1 MPVQSGGNSD
11 KSASKNGKTAHPHFI
26 YLLNCKELMS

>member
-11 KSASKNGKTAHPHFI
+11 EREPEYGKVAHPHFI
-26 YLLNCKELMS
+26 YLLNCKELTS